1 MGERNLSK
9 NSRKT
14 TNFSKLASKK
24 FKEDEKLGS
33 VGSNNSKPNIFD
45 KHQGTQ
51 KIIQDHLNFQQEDFE
66 LQCLDLLK
74 HEKYEELECLSVE
87 QLDLYKGQSAL
98 GFFYLGNSL
107 YKLGYFEECI
117 KAFIKCGE
125 LQGYDAQ
132 LNYNLGIAYF
142 KLEEYSLAIDYL
154 KQCTV

>member
-14 TNFSKLASKK
+14 TNFSKLGSKK

-33 VGSNNSKPNIFD
+33 VGSNNSKPNIFE
-45 KHQGTQ
+45 KHHQGTKEPIQGTQ
-51 KIIQDHLNFQQEDFE
+51 KIIQDHLSFQQKDFE
-66 LQCLDLLK
+66 HQCLDLLK

-87 QLDLYKGQSAL
+87 QLDLYKGQCSL
-98 GFFYLGNSL
+98 GFFYLGISL

-125 LQGYDAQ
+125 IQGYDAQ

-142 KLEEYSLAIDYL
+142 KLEEYS
-154 KQCTV
+154 